1 VCKLVGMDVGILG
14 GTGPAGKALAA
25 RLASVG
31 LDVRIG
37 SRQAERAE
45 AAAAQLRQKWEG
57 RRLPLAGAGNE
68 EACASDLV
76 VLATPW
82 DGAAPLAR
90 ALAPALEG
98 RVVICMVNAL
108 GKVGEELVAL
118 FPPSGSITLAVQ
130 QAAPSA
136 FVAGAFHHLPAR
148 VLADLDADL
157 EADVL
162 VCSDHAEATSAAVA
176 LADRIPGCRG
186 VDAGSL
192 SAAAAI
198 EAFTAVLVGINVKHR
213 AHASVKLT
221 GFQPAGPAGAP
232 R

>member
-31 LDVRIG
+31 LSVRIG
-37 SRQAERAE
+37 SRQSERAE
-45 AAAAQLRQKWEG
+45 EAADDLRRKWEG
-57 RRLPLAGAGNE
+57 RRLLLAGVDNE
-68 EACASDLV
+68 QACASEVV

-82 DGAAPLAR
+82 EGAAPLAR
-90 ALAPALEG
+90 SLAGALEG
-98 RVVICMVNAL
+98 RVVLSMVNAL
-108 GKVGEELVAL
+108 AKVGDELVAL
-118 FPPSGSITLAVQ
+118 VPPSGSITLAVQ
-130 QAAPSA
+130 QAAPGA
-136 FVAGAFHHLPAR
+136 LVAGAFHHLPAR
-148 VLADLDADL
+148 VLADLDASL

-162 VCSDHAEATSAAVA
+162 VCSDHAEATSVGIA
-176 LADRIPGCRG
+176 LSDRIPGCRG

-198 EAFTAVLVGINVKHR
+198 EAFTAVLVSINMRNR

-221 GFQPAGPAGAP
+221 GFGEAARGGTQQ
-232 R
+232 